1 MLMCMSI
8 LYVSYS
14 HKKIHILFNYITKK
28 NKNRYM
34 QIHNYFFFIFI
45 SIILNLRNDPSF
57 KDVQIT
63 SVQMNSLVVFI
74 LFFYLFN
81 L

>member
-1 MLMCMSI
+1 
-8 LYVSYS
+8 
-14 HKKIHILFNYITKK
+14 
-28 NKNRYM
+28 M

-74 LFFYLFN
+74 LFLYLFN